1 MNSEV
6 DINVLVTLYNQKL
19 ASLTNQN
26 VLLEAKIQTLT
37 KEFEDEK
44 NKLLAQLL
52 ELKKPEPVTV
62 NLNQN
67 LQQKMMIIRT
77 QRLKN
82 NGKTINTSRIN

>member
-6 DINVLVTLYNQKL
+6 DINVLVTLYNQKI

-62 NLNQN
+62 KSKSKPLTGADDYQN
-67 LQQKMMIIRT
+67 
-77 QRLKN
+77 
-82 NGKTINTSRIN
+82 SEVEE

>member
-62 NLNQN
+62 KSKSKPSTKDDDYQDAEVEE
-67 LQQKMMIIRT
+67 
-77 QRLKN
+77 
-82 NGKTINTSRIN
+82 

>member
-1 MNSEV
+1 MNGEV
-6 DINVLVTLYNQKL
+6 DINVLVTLYNQRL

-52 ELKKPEPVTV
+52 ELKSVKPVTIKPKSSPD
-62 NLNQN
+62 NEFQN
-67 LQQKMMIIRT
+67 
-77 QRLKN
+77 
-82 NGKTINTSRIN
+82 SEVEE

>member
-6 DINVLVTLYNQKL
+6 DINVLVTLYNKKL
-19 ASLTNQN
+19 AALTNQN

-52 ELKKPEPVTV
+52 ELKKPEPVTIKSKSKP
-62 NLNQN
+62 LTDADDYQN
-67 LQQKMMIIRT
+67 
-77 QRLKN
+77 
-82 NGKTINTSRIN
+82 SEVEE

>member
-52 ELKKPEPVTV
+52 ELKKPEPVPVKSKSKPLTGTDDY
-62 NLNQN
+62 QN
-67 LQQKMMIIRT
+67 
-77 QRLKN
+77 
-82 NGKTINTSRIN
+82 SEVEE

>member
-6 DINVLVTLYNQKL
+6 DINVLVTIYNQKL

-44 NKLLAQLL
+44 NRLLSELL
-52 ELKKPEPVTV
+52 TYKKPEPVTIEPKSKPSTKDDDY
-62 NLNQN
+62 QN
-67 LQQKMMIIRT
+67 SEVEK
-77 QRLKN
+77 
-82 NGKTINTSRIN
+82 